1 MQLALALTCCC
12 PAPLSSRVQVQAI
25 HVIPEQ
31 FTVENGM
38 LTPTF
43 KIKRNIVKE
52 KYQAVLDAMYANLP
66 ESSPS

>member
-1 MQLALALTCCC
+1 M
-12 PAPLSSRVQVQAI
+12 QAI